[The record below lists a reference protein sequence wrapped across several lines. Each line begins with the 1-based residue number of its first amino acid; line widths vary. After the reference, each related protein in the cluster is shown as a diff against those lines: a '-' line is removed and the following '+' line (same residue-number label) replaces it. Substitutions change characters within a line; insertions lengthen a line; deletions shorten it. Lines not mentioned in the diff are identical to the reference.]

1 LTGFEAEIRTGG
13 RIGDRARAGL
23 ARAGA
28 LRLVTVLCLVLLAL
42 FTVAQVAHV
51 HSDESAADH
60 CPLCISMHS
69 AAPVE
74 AAVAAPVLI
83 QVGVSAPLIQTQTVV
98 RHRES
103 KLFIRPPPQGC

>member
-1 LTGFEAEIRTGG
+1 MG
-13 RIGDRARAGL
+13 ARAKARL
-23 ARAGA
+23 AEPQA
-28 LRLVTVLCLVLLAL
+28 LRVVTLLCIVLLAL

-51 HSDESAADH
+51 HSDETAADH

-74 AAVAAPVLI
+74 AAVAAPVLVQI
-83 QVGVSAPLIQTQTVV
+83 GVSAPLIETQTVV
-98 RHRES
+98 RHRDS